1 MQHVG
6 RRVELTSQ
14 RRRLRRWRDLS
25 GSGDHGDRQMGF
37 GGPQLHRAVVGRG
50 DSDFGA
56 AHPQQR
62 SGGHDE
68 QRHKRQPVGYGLDT
82 QVDFDSDQRR
92 QREGRWPPP
101 PRNPQ
106 SLAISH
112 AVRRDARTGHAVKGS
127 LWPRVDQSGLEVKVV
142 RLDPELPLP
151 NRAHD
156 GDAGVDLYSAED
168 VRLDAGQRALVRT
181 GVAVAIPFG
190 MVGLV
195 HPRSGLAAR
204 VGLSIVN
211 SPGTIDAGYRGE
223 IKVALINLD
232 PAEPILVH
240 RGDRIAQLLVQR
252 VELVELVEV
261 ASFDEAGL
269 AETSRGDGG
278 HGSSGGHASL

>member
-1 MQHVG
+1 MVAERAMTVAGKCASPAHSSTSPGTAGSATTRISMRPSHNSAPTATTNNVAYGSQGG
-6 RRVELTSQ
+6 RVRIPMLTSNAISAASPKAGGHHHHGTHSRSRYRTLCGATRVEDTRS
-14 RRRLRRWRDLS
+14 RVIC
-25 GSGDHGDRQMGF
+25 
-37 GGPQLHRAVVGRG
+37 GPV
-50 DSDFGA
+50 S
-56 AHPQQR
+56 
-62 SGGHDE
+62 
-68 QRHKRQPVGYGLDT
+68 
-82 QVDFDSDQRR
+82 
-92 QREGRWPPP
+92 
-101 PRNPQ
+101 N
-106 SLAISH
+106 SLAI
-112 AVRRDARTGHAVKGS
+112 
-127 LWPRVDQSGLEVKVV
+127 V

-151 NRAHD
+151 TRAHE

-168 VRLDAGQRALVRT
+168 VKLDPGRRALVRT

-223 IKVALINLD
+223 VKVALINLD
-232 PAEPILVH
+232 PAEPIVVH

-261 ASFDEAGL
+261 SSFDEAGL